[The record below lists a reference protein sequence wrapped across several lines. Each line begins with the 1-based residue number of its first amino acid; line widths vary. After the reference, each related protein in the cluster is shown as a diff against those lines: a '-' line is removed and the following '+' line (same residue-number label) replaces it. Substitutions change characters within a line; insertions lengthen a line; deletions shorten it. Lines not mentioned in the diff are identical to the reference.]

1 MAKKLTFRSGNTT
14 LKMSN
19 EIQDMAEN
27 LVNKLLPDTR
37 KIIEAELEVIEADAK
52 KRWLVRKENSQGSRE
67 KIYSEV
73 IITPNFELLGVIG
86 NSAEYAW
93 AIKVGKDTQKTQLSQ
108 KKRLAQGLLVTPM
121 RKRTNKFA
129 NTLAREIGRKLGE

>member
-52 KRWLVRKENSQGSRE
+52 KRWLVRKENSQGSSRS
-67 KIYSEV
+67 I
-73 IITPNFELLGVIG
+73 
-86 NSAEYAW
+86 
-93 AIKVGKDTQKTQLSQ
+93 
-108 KKRLAQGLLVTPM
+108 
-121 RKRTNKFA
+121 
-129 NTLAREIGRKLGE
+129 